1 MFFLYTFCSS
11 PLVLLFIGSLKCV
24 CNAGG
29 CEAEVVF
36 ISADRKLDLLRL
48 VAILE
53 GRLSHVVEPTREKEA
68 STVQCGGELKRLL
81 QSCLS
86 RVHTLL
92 CDTSE
97 ELLVTLHSLRQFL
110 HTHPSVS
117 VIVIDPV
124 GAFFWSERSEFLG
137 TSIPDSKW
145 VNVLSELAYDYH
157 LVIFGSRTALFQPTK
172 EVCFV

>member
-1 MFFLYTFCSS
+1 MC
-11 PLVLLFIGSLKCV
+11 VCVCV

-36 ISADRKLDLLRL
+36 ISADHKLDLLRL
-48 VAILE
+48 VTILE
-53 GRLSHVVEPTREKEA
+53 GRLSHVVEPSRKGEEEA
-68 STVQCGGELKRLL
+68 RTVQCGVELKRLL

-117 VIVIDPV
+117 MIVIDPV

-137 TSIPDSKW
+137 TSVPDSKW
-145 VNVLSELAYDYH
+145 VNVLSELTHDYH